1 MKTRPTLEWHFD
13 EGALAGEA
21 ATDGWYELL
30 TNLDLDVTAAEVL
43 RRYKGQEAV
52 ERRYSNFKGAIA
64 VAPTFL
70 KNNRRFAALITM
82 ICLALLVFSLVERR
96 CASR

>member
-1 MKTRPTLEWHFD
+1 MLSLE
-13 EGALAGEA
+13 
-21 ATDGWYELL
+21 
-30 TNLDLDVTAAEVL
+30 VTAAEVL
-43 RRYKGQEAV
+43 RRNKGPKAV

-70 KNNRRFAALITM
+70 KNNRRIAALITM